1 MTQFYVKD
9 FILFFV
15 NVIIRTRL
23 VEDLLTTNIIIYAI
37 NPMRL
42 CIIQVGYEKKIN
54 GYIWKIKILLWLI
67 IRPPT
72 SQN

>member
-1 MTQFYVKD
+1 MTQFYVKY

-42 CIIQVGYEKKIN
+42 CIIQVGYEKKFN